1 MENCMNQEI
10 FIRDFQEALAGKVP
24 ERVIHE
30 NTEYYRNYIRTQ
42 ISQGMTEVEVLQSL
56 GDPRLLAKTV
66 VESQKFL
73 SEGQS
78 SYSEYQRSTEQR
90 NVYSEER
97 KELKVRQVPG
107 WLIAVIIILIIL
119 AILRFAFSI
128 LKFFAPL
135 IIMGAV
141 IFFSI
146 RVLKNIFGD

>member
-1 MENCMNQEI
+1 MNQEI

-30 NTEYYRNYIRTQ
+30 NTEYYRNYICMQ
-42 ISQGMTEVEVLQSL
+42 ISKGMAEAEVLQSL

-66 VESQKFL
+66 VESQKF
-73 SEGQS
+73 SGEVQG
-78 SYSEYQRSTEQR
+78 SYSEYQKSTKQR
-90 NVYSEER
+90 DVYSEER
-97 KELKVRQVPG
+97 QDLKVRQVPG
-107 WLIAVIIILIIL
+107 WLIAVLVILIIL
-119 AILRFAFSI
+119 AVLRFAFSI
-128 LKFFAPL
+128 LKIFAPL